1 MRRRRTRFTLAVLVV
16 AILGCDVPRFQG
28 PEIQEPPP
36 GFLRQRDTPATRDL
50 FPEHE
55 PTFHTA
61 WVHTDLGGVSVISI
75 DEYPTA
81 FTLDEIVAAREAAE
95 AGERDPDAIF
105 EDLEAIRIDDRDGWG
120 WYERIES
127 DRRGREEVAYT
138 AVVPYDSVSYAIEF
152 VSGEPSLKRT
162 APDTLREVI
171 GTFGIGRTT
180 YNIPLIAIA
189 LGVMLLLVSI
199 LRARSRERA
208 DRLRSINL
216 VTIKKDQEEGGE
228 LDLSEETTGGE
239 VQPPPADAGHPRGP
253 TPRPKPPPP
262 TPPDPDPPD
271 PSAGS

>member
-28 PEIQEPPP
+28 PEIQEPPA

-55 PTFHTA
+55 ATFHTA
-61 WVHTDLGGVSVISI
+61 WVHTDLGGVSVIAI

-81 FTLDEIVAAREAAE
+81 FTLDEIVTAREAAE

-152 VSGEPSLKRT
+152 VSGEPSLKRA

-180 YNIPLIAIA
+180 YNIPLIAIV

-239 VQPPPADAGHPRGP
+239 AEPPPADAGNPRGP
-253 TPRPKPPPP
+253 TPRRKPPPP
-262 TPPDPDPPD
+262 TPADPDPPD
-271 PSAGS
+271 PGAGS